1 MYTERTVAMPGTLDI
16 LRSRWQENVDQL
28 RALEERATT
37 EDRDLTEAEQANS
50 QMLRSQVTSLDTR
63 IRSLAELETSVT
75 GTNELLRN
83 LPVHRG
89 NGRGE
94 VIRPDE
100 VIQDGGALLR
110 SQYPTPGDYMHDI
123 IHAQQGDMQSRER
136 LSRALQNEVTADVPG
151 IVPEPIVGDVI
162 NIIDASRPLVTALR
176 SYSMPQYGAS
186 FTRPKVAQHTI
197 VGEQTAQKTELPS
210 RKFTV
215 NPLPVNKMTLGGAID
230 VAFQV
235 IDWTQPSALNA
246 ITTDLADQYSIQT
259 EAVTAGLIHTA
270 ATVTNVANAVT
281 VATDTAAD
289 WIAGLAEAAAEVYS
303 GCLRMPDLIACSPD
317 VWARLVGIVDTTGR
331 PIMAAGSPT
340 NSAGTLRLTQTA
352 GSILGLPLVVS
363 PGFPTGTCIV
373 MASSYA
379 EVYEDRRGALR
390 VVEPKLLGWEIAYY
404 GYFAGLVTEAKA
416 FVQVIPPA

>member
-1 MYTERTVAMPGTLDI
+1 MPGTLDI

-28 RALEERATT
+28 RALEDRAAS
-37 EDRDLTEAEQANS
+37 EDRELTEAEQANS
-50 QMLRSQVTSLDTR
+50 QMLRSAVDGLTNR
-63 IRSLAELETSVT
+63 IQSIASLETSIT

-83 LPVHRG
+83 LPVHAPNRNG
-89 NGRGE
+89 NSE
-94 VIRPDE
+94 VIVPDQVTSGDE
-100 VIQDGGALLR
+100 ALLR
-110 SQYPTPGDYMHDI
+110 SQWPTPGDYMHDI
-123 IHAQQGDMQSRER
+123 IHANQGDLQAQQRVQ
-136 LSRALQNEVTADVPG
+136 RALQNSVTSDMPG

-176 SYSMPQYGAS
+176 NYTMPQYGAS
-186 FTRPKVAQHTI
+186 FTRPKVVSHTI
-197 VGEQTAQKTELPS
+197 VGEQVAQKTELPS

-281 VATDTAAD
+281 VATDTSGD
-289 WIAGLAEAAAEVYS
+289 WIAGIAEAAAAVFA
-303 GCLRMPDLIACSPD
+303 GVMRMPDMIACSPD
-317 VWARLVGIVDTTGR
+317 VWARLVAIVDTTGR
-331 PIMAAGSPT
+331 PIMAAGSPA

-363 PGFPTGTCIV
+363 PGFPVGTLIV
-373 MASSYA
+373 MASSFA

>member
-1 MYTERTVAMPGTLDI
+1 MPGTIDI
-16 LRSRWQENVDQL
+16 LRSRWQESVDQL
-28 RALEERATT
+28 RALEDRATQ
-37 EDRDLTEAEQANS
+37 EDRELTEAEQANS
-50 QMLRSQVTSLDTR
+50 TMLRSTVTSLDER
-63 IRSLAELETSVT
+63 IRGIAALETSVT

-83 LPVHRG
+83 LPVH
-89 NGRGE
+89 NSHRGE
-94 VIRPDE
+94 VVVPDQ
-100 VIQDGGALLR
+100 VTPGGENDAIIR
-110 SQYPTPGDYMHDI
+110 SQWPTPGDYMHDI
-123 IHAQQGDMQSRER
+123 IHANQGDLGAQQRVQ
-136 LSRALQNEVTADVPG
+136 RALQNSVTGDMPG

-176 SYSMPQYGAS
+176 SYTMPQYGAS
-186 FTRPKVAQHTI
+186 FTRPKVVSHTI

-270 ATVTNVANAVT
+270 ATVTNVAKAVT
-281 VATDTAAD
+281 VTTDTAAD
-289 WIAGLAEAAAEVYS
+289 WLAAIAEAAAAVYS

-317 VWARLVGIVDTTGR
+317 MWARLVSITDTTGR
-331 PIMAAGSPT
+331 PIMAAGSPM
-340 NSAGTLRLTQTA
+340 NSAGQLRLTQMA

-363 PGFPTGTCIV
+363 PGLPPGSIIV
-373 MASSYA
+373 MASSFA

-404 GYFAGLVTEAKA
+404 GYFAGLVTESTA

>member
-1 MYTERTVAMPGTLDI
+1 MPGTLDI

-28 RALEERATT
+28 RALEDRATT
-37 EDRDLTEAEQANS
+37 EDRELTEAEQANS
-50 QMLRSQVTSLDTR
+50 TMLRSAVNGLDAR
-63 IRSLAELETSVT
+63 IRQIASLETSVT

-83 LPVHRG
+83 LPVHRPNNEVVVPDQVT
-89 NGRGE
+89 NG
-94 VIRPDE
+94 DE
-100 VIQDGGALLR
+100 ALLR
-110 SQYPTPGDYMHDI
+110 SQWPTPGDYMHDI
-123 IHAQQGDMQSRER
+123 IHANQGDLGAQQRVQ
-136 LSRALQNEVTADVPG
+136 RALQNSVTGDMPG

-162 NIIDASRPLVTALR
+162 NIIDASRPLVSALR
-176 SYSMPQYGAS
+176 SYTMPQYGAS
-186 FTRPKVAQHTI
+186 FTRPKVQSHTI

-210 RKFTV
+210 RKFAV

-259 EAVTAGLIHTA
+259 ESVTAGLVHTA

-281 VATDTAAD
+281 VTTDVAAD
-289 WIAGLAEAAAEVYS
+289 WIAGIAAAAAAVFA

-317 VWARLVGIVDTTGR
+317 QWARLVAIVDTTGR
-331 PIMAAGSPT
+331 PIMAAGSPM
-340 NSAGTLRLTQTA
+340 NSAGSLRVTQMA

-363 PGFPTGTCIV
+363 PGLPVGTIIV
-373 MASSYA
+373 MASSFA

-404 GYFAGLVTEAKA
+404 GYFAGLVTEVKA